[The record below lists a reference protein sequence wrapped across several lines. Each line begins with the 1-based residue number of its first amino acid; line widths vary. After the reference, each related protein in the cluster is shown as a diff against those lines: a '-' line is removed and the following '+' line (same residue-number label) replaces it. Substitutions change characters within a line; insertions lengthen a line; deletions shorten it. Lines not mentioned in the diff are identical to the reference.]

1 LFSDRISISIH
12 TTSHAPRHETK
23 SRMFLCTRTLVVC
36 AALLAIVTGTTTSHP
51 SVRLTRRMIP
61 EVENGKLF
69 KGTGLFGRLDLESC
83 MPGPGED
90 RLSLLGFHTAAMKKL
105 GFEPNYMDQFVDH
118 FASMHPGDES
128 DLARFTLKELCRQ
141 HLEWMKTHKTRWFSP
156 SSWVKYKRVSS
167 GLSKMWRED
176 SQVYVSHHFLY
187 TIRHKSTLLADSEIK
202 ARPGCQ
208 YSVIKLNIE
217 KDFLNHHRSWN
228 EYISVI
234 SNKKPSL
241 VEEAKEFVS
250 WNQIREWKTKH
261 GDTVE
266 FKLPYLLENFLNW
279 AKEDPPLGKKNLYV
293 CMWGEDNKQNI
304 LGLARDALFE
314 LYVTPH
320 IFFQQEKGNGFELN
334 NIEDLKVKP
343 LKPLWKRVFERSIN
357 RLKKIFKIHHN

>member
-36 AALLAIVTGTTTSHP
+36 AALLAIVTGTTTSHS

-61 EVENGKLF
+61 EFENGKLF

-176 SQVYVSHHFLY
+176 SQAQEQSNSDLQHSWLILKSKQGRDVSILFCKLK
-187 TIRHKSTLLADSEIK
+187 HK
-202 ARPGCQ
+202 
-208 YSVIKLNIE
+208 
-217 KDFLNHHRSWN
+217 LNHHRSWN

>member
-1 LFSDRISISIH
+1 MGLARSFPRCLVPPYLLGYNKLFSDRISISIH

-69 KGTGLFGRLDLESC
+69 KSSEGTGLFGRLDLESC

-167 GLSKMWRED
+167 GLSKIWRED
-176 SQVYVSHHFLY
+176 SQV
-187 TIRHKSTLLADSEIK
+187 K
-202 ARPGCQ
+202 AG
-208 YSVIKLNIE
+208 I
-217 KDFLNHHRSWN
+217 SWN

-314 LYVTPH
+314 
-320 IFFQQEKGNGFELN
+320 F
-334 NIEDLKVKP
+334 EDLKVKP